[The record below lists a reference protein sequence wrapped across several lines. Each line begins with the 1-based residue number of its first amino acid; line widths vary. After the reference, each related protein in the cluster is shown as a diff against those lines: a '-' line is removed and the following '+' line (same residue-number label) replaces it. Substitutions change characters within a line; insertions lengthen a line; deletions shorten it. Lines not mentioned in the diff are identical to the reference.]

1 VNNVTFDNENVEPKT
16 KCIKLRLTKEYM
28 HNISTTMNN
37 KALLKY
43 PLEPTQRSDESL
55 SLETN
60 KPQNLA
66 TMNIDR
72 ENRLSRMIT
81 LYSKGLTQSE
91 IASELGIDQ
100 STVSRDLQFI
110 KQEAKKKIEKYLNE
124 DILFEFLRYMAGSNE
139 VTRHLWE
146 LVQNE
151 ENAKDKLNA
160 LSLLMQ
166 CYNKR
171 LEMLIGGPESY
182 LNAKKSVSEAK
193 FQERVD
199 NDPVLKMLHERN
211 RFSPFSNGITSSK
224 KIY

>member
-1 VNNVTFDNENVEPKT
+1 MLNSYPKGIQRPEVSLNLQPNKSQNVT
-16 KCIKLRLTKEYM
+16 IL
-28 HNISTTMNN
+28 NI
-37 KALLKY
+37 
-43 PLEPTQRSDESL
+43 E
-55 SLETN
+55 
-60 KPQNLA
+60 
-66 TMNIDR
+66 R
-72 ENRLSRMIT
+72 ENRLSRIIS
-81 LYSKGLTQSE
+81 LYSKGLTQTE

-139 VTRHLWE
+139 VTRQLWE

-151 ENAKDKLNA
+151 ENAKDKMNA

-171 LEMLIGGPESY
+171 LEMLIDCPESY

>member
-1 VNNVTFDNENVEPKT
+1 MLNHYPETTHRTDDSMNLKTDKSQNVSV
-16 KCIKLRLTKEYM
+16 
-28 HNISTTMNN
+28 
-37 KALLKY
+37 
-43 PLEPTQRSDESL
+43 
-55 SLETN
+55 
-60 KPQNLA
+60 
-66 TMNIDR
+66 MNIER
-72 ENRLSRMIT
+72 ENRLSRIIS

-91 IASELGIDQ
+91 IASEIGIDQ
-100 STVSRDLQFI
+100 STVSRELQFI

-124 DILFEFLRYMAGSNE
+124 DLLFEYLRYMAGSNE
-139 VTRHLWE
+139 VTRHLWK

-151 ENAKDKLNA
+151 ENTKDKMNA

-182 LNAKKSVSEAK
+182 LNAEKSISETK

-211 RFSPFSNGITSSK
+211 RFTSPFSNGSASSK
-224 KIY
+224 KII

>member
-1 VNNVTFDNENVEPKT
+1 MTDIEK
-16 KCIKLRLTKEYM
+16 
-28 HNISTTMNN
+28 
-37 KALLKY
+37 
-43 PLEPTQRSDESL
+43 
-55 SLETN
+55 
-60 KPQNLA
+60 
-66 TMNIDR
+66 
-72 ENRLSRMIT
+72 ENRLSKIIS
-81 LYSKGLTQSE
+81 LYSKGHTQSE
-91 IASELGIDQ
+91 IAERVGIDQ

-110 KQEAKKKIEKYLNE
+110 KQEAKNKIEKYLNE
-124 DILFEFLRYMAGSNE
+124 DILFEYLRYIAGSNE

-151 ENAKDKLNA
+151 ENAKDKMNA

-182 LNAKKSVSEAK
+182 LNAKKSVSEVK

-211 RFSPFSNGITSSK
+211 RLTSPFSNRVTSSK
-224 KIY
+224 KIF

>member
-1 VNNVTFDNENVEPKT
+1 
-16 KCIKLRLTKEYM
+16 
-28 HNISTTMNN
+28 MNK
-37 KALLKY
+37 KAMLNY
-43 PLEPTQRSDESL
+43 HPQSIQRPDESV

-60 KPQNLA
+60 KSQNL
-66 TMNIDR
+66 TVINIER
-72 ENRLSRMIT
+72 ENRLSRIIS

-110 KQEAKKKIEKYLNE
+110 KQEAKKKIERYLNE

-139 VTRHLWE
+139 VTRQLWE

-151 ENAKDKLNA
+151 ENAKDKMKA

-199 NDPVLKMLHERN
+199 NDPVLKMLSERN
-211 RFSPFSNGITSSK
+211 RIHSSLSKVNPFSK
-224 KIY
+224 KIF

>member
-1 VNNVTFDNENVEPKT
+1 
-16 KCIKLRLTKEYM
+16 M
-28 HNISTTMNN
+28 
-37 KALLKY
+37 
-43 PLEPTQRSDESL
+43 
-55 SLETN
+55 
-60 KPQNLA
+60 
-66 TMNIDR
+66 
-72 ENRLSRMIT
+72 
-81 LYSKGLTQSE
+81 YSKGYTQSE
-91 IASELGIDQ
+91 IAERVGVDQ

-124 DILFEFLRYMAGSNE
+124 DILFEYLRYMAGSNE

-151 ENAKDKLNA
+151 ENAKDKVNA

-182 LNAKKSVSEAK
+182 LSAKRSVSGAK

-199 NDPVLKMLHERN
+199 SDPVLKMLHERN
-211 RFSPFSNGITSSK
+211 RFTSPFTSRSTSSK
-224 KIY
+224 KVF

>member
-1 VNNVTFDNENVEPKT
+1 
-16 KCIKLRLTKEYM
+16 M
-28 HNISTTMNN
+28 STTMNK
-37 KALLKY
+37 KAMLNY
-43 PLEPTQRSDESL
+43 HPQSIQRPDESV

-60 KPQNLA
+60 KSQNL
-66 TMNIDR
+66 TVINIER
-72 ENRLSRMIT
+72 ENRLSRIIS

-110 KQEAKKKIEKYLNE
+110 KQEAKKKIERYLNE

-139 VTRHLWE
+139 VTRQLWE

-151 ENAKDKLNA
+151 ENAKDKMKA

-199 NDPVLKMLHERN
+199 NDPVLKMLSERN
-211 RFSPFSNGITSSK
+211 RIHSSLSKVNPFSK
-224 KIY
+224 KIF

>member
-1 VNNVTFDNENVEPKT
+1 MNKKDMIKPYPETVLDASNPASRGTNRTQNVSVTDIEK
-16 KCIKLRLTKEYM
+16 
-28 HNISTTMNN
+28 
-37 KALLKY
+37 
-43 PLEPTQRSDESL
+43 
-55 SLETN
+55 
-60 KPQNLA
+60 
-66 TMNIDR
+66 
-72 ENRLSRMIT
+72 ENRLSKIIS
-81 LYSKGLTQSE
+81 LYSKGHTQSE
-91 IASELGIDQ
+91 IAERVGIDQ

-110 KQEAKKKIEKYLNE
+110 KQEAKNKIEKYLNE
-124 DILFEFLRYMAGSNE
+124 DILFEYLRYIAGSNE

-151 ENAKDKLNA
+151 ENAKDKMNA

-182 LNAKKSVSEAK
+182 LNAKKSVSEVK

-211 RFSPFSNGITSSK
+211 RLTSPFSNRVTSSK
-224 KIY
+224 KIF

>member
-1 VNNVTFDNENVEPKT
+1 
-16 KCIKLRLTKEYM
+16 
-28 HNISTTMNN
+28 MNK
-37 KALLKY
+37 KALLNY
-43 PLEPTQRSDESL
+43 HPEPTQRPNESA

-60 KPQNLA
+60 KPQNLTA
-66 TMNIDR
+66 INIER
-72 ENRLSRMIT
+72 ENRLSRIIS

-91 IASELGIDQ
+91 IASELGVDQ
-100 STVSRDLQFI
+100 STVSRDLLFI
-110 KQEAKKKIEKYLNE
+110 KQKAKKKKIEKYLNE
-124 DILFEFLRYMAGSNE
+124 DILFEYLRYMAGSNE

-151 ENAKDKLNA
+151 ENAKDKMNA

-171 LEMLIGGPESY
+171 LEILIGGPESY
-182 LNAKKSVSEAK
+182 LNAKKSVSQVK

-211 RFSPFSNGITSSK
+211 RFTSPLPNGITSK
-224 KIY
+224 